1 MPTSD
6 RIDNFFAMHSARS
19 DRWRD
24 VLSAAQKWATG
35 QGKRAEVEQSLA
47 ELTTIEEFHAYPG
60 VRGMGQL
67 REKIAAGDAA
77 VVAELVRKISDAIL
91 TGVYAH
97 QAESGEAGENGDIL
111 QDVLPSV
118 ITGRETRRPYF
129 EVLFVSPQPA
139 SRWPAICAEI
149 RRLRRPEEL
158 IHLRARD
165 RRQLRGCDLCS
176 HRQCP
181 NTGGHRSRWRAISV
195 EA

>member
-24 VLSAAQKWATG
+24 VLSAAQTWATG

-77 VVAELVRKISDAIL
+77 VVAQLVRKISDAIL

-97 QAESGEAGENGDIL
+97 QAESGEASENGDIL

-118 ITGRETRRPYF
+118 ITGREIAQT
-129 EVLFVSPQPA
+129 LFRGALRKSAACLALAGHLRGDQAASPA
-139 SRWPAICAEI
+139 RG
-149 RRLRRPEEL
+149 L
-158 IHLRARD
+158 IHL
-165 RRQLRGCDLCS
+165 
-176 HRQCP
+176 
-181 NTGGHRSRWRAISV
+181 
-195 EA
+195 

>member
-24 VLSAAQKWATG
+24 VLSAAQKWAAG

-118 ITGRETRRPYF
+118 ITGRERAGPI
-129 EVLFVSPQPA
+129 
-139 SRWPAICAEI
+139 SRS
-149 RRLRRPEEL
+149 
-158 IHLRARD
+158 
-165 RRQLRGCDLCS
+165 CS
-176 HRQCP
+176 SV
-181 NTGGHRSRWRAISV
+181 RSRPRAGRPS
-195 EA
+195 ARKSGGFAGPRTRSSTSP

>member
-6 RIDNFFAMHSARS
+6 QIDNFFAMHSARS

-24 VLSAAQKWATG
+24 VLSAAQTWATG

-47 ELTTIEEFHAYPG
+47 NRRRSRRFIAYPG

-67 REKIAAGDAA
+67 RKKITAGDAA
-77 VVAELVRKISDAIL
+77 AVAQLVRKISDAIL

-97 QAESGEAGENGDIL
+97 QAESGEASENGDIL

-118 ITGRETRRPYF
+118 ITGRESRRPYF

-149 RRLRRPEEL
+149 RRLRRPEERIRL
-158 IHLRARD
+158 
-165 RRQLRGCDLCS
+165 
-176 HRQCP
+176 
-181 NTGGHRSRWRAISV
+181 
-195 EA
+195 